1 MSTAPH
7 GPVWRGYL
15 ALSLVWLS
23 LLGGTLFFARRP
35 SGDSIEIIPPPTPEP
50 TALPPPTATPGPM
63 HVDVAGAVLAPGVYR
78 LPPGSIVLDA
88 IAAAGGPAAD
98 ADLDRINKA
107 VELFDG
113 AQVYVPH
120 IDQTPPPPAEVVQPP
135 TTPAVRAA
143 GVSSL
148 GIDLNSATQAELES
162 LPGVGEAIA
171 RRIIEERPY
180 SAVEDLLRVK
190 GIGEATLEKL
200 RPLITVK

>member
-1 MSTAPH
+1 MSTAPN

-23 LLGGTLFFARRP
+23 VLGGTLLITRRP
-35 SGDSIEIIPPPTPEP
+35 AGNPIEIIPPPTAEP
-50 TALPPPTATPGPM
+50 TALPAPTVTPGPL
-63 HVDVAGAVLAPGVYR
+63 HVDIAGAVLAPGVYR
-78 LPPGSIVLDA
+78 LPQGSIVLDA
-88 IAAAGGPAAD
+88 IEAAGGPVAD

-120 IDQTPPPPAEVVQPP
+120 LNQTPPPLAEAVQPIS
-135 TTPAVRAA
+135 TSAVRTS
-143 GVSSL
+143 GLSVLS
-148 GIDLNSATQAELES
+148 IDLNTATQTELES

-171 RRIIEERPY
+171 RRIIEGRPY
-180 SAVEDLLRVK
+180 SGIEELLRVK

-200 RPLITVK
+200 RPLVTVQ